1 MDAVFK
7 ARDVYRV
14 WHEEFFVKE
23 KLLPASRVKIKM
35 FCSDLAELG
44 YSYHT
49 VVGTCATICQARGL
63 SPWDWQPQL
72 RSISKKNHWY

>member
-23 KLLPASRVKIKM
+23 KLLPASHVKIKM

-49 VVGTCATICQARGL
+49 VVGYVSYYFHYHIPVSLTSTF
-63 SPWDWQPQL
+63 
-72 RSISKKNHWY
+72 